1 MAPPLYM
8 DAEIRPNR
16 SLSRRGLHVLLGVVV
31 AFNLMIAVFL
41 LGVGAPLVLPFL
53 GLDVAAIW
61 LALNASFKAAERRE
75 RVRVTAEA
83 ITVSREDE
91 KGARVVWTS
100 PTAFTGVDLD
110 QPGEH
115 EARVRLRIYRRRLT
129 LARALSPPERVEFA
143 AALRRA
149 IREAR
154 AERYPL
160 PGVGAGAQA

>member
-1 MAPPLYM
+1 MAQPLYM
-8 DAEIRPNR
+8 DAEIKPNR

-31 AFNLMIAVFL
+31 AFNLMVAAFL

-129 LARALSPPERVEFA
+129 VARALSPPERVEFA

-160 PGVGAGAQA
+160 PRGGAGAQA

>member
-1 MAPPLYM
+1 MAQPLYM
-8 DAEIRPNR
+8 DALIKPNR
-16 SLSRRGLHVLLGVVV
+16 SLSRRGLHVVLGVVV
-31 AFNLMIAVFL
+31 VFNLMIAAFL

-83 ITVSREDE
+83 ITVNREDE

-100 PTAFTGVDLD
+100 PTAFTGVDID

-129 LARALSPPERVEFA
+129 VARALSPPERVEFA

-160 PGVGAGAQA
+160 PGAGAGAQA

>member
-1 MAPPLYM
+1 MAAPLYM
-8 DAEIRPNR
+8 DAVIKPNR
-16 SLSRRGLHVLLGVVV
+16 SLSRRGLHVLLGLIV
-31 AFNLMIAVFL
+31 ACNLMIAVFL
-41 LGVGAPLVLPFL
+41 LVVGAPLVLPFL

-61 LALNASFKAAERRE
+61 LALHASFRAAERRE

-110 QPGEH
+110 QPDEH

-129 LARALSPPERVEFA
+129 LGRALSPPERVEFA
-143 AALRRA
+143 QALRRA

-154 AERYPL
+154 AERY
-160 PGVGAGAQA
+160 A